1 MNISPSN
8 ETPLSQPPPPK
19 KKPTKQKKNI
29 YIYKKNPNGFTKMFC
44 IVLNEFL
51 NAFNVL

>member
-19 KKPTKQKKNI
+19 KNQPSKKKYI
-29 YIYKKNPNGFTKMFC
+29 YIYKNPNGFTKMFC